1 MYLCMGRPDTC
12 IKPRENKQYGWVY
25 SKSIQDH
32 YGGKGNKDSQIK
44 EVEILSN
51 TLHYNSE
58 RVMSFEKFL
67 NNMQSM
73 FTVFEDNNKLL
84 TKAQNIW
91 LLFQKVQIPS
101 LTQVKNKLQ
110 VLYNLYQ
117 DEAFKFDFVT
127 KSMAAEAYK

>member
-1 MYLCMGRPDTC
+1 
-12 IKPRENKQYGWVY
+12 
-25 SKSIQDH
+25 
-32 YGGKGNKDSQIK
+32 
-44 EVEILSN
+44 
-51 TLHYNSE
+51 
-58 RVMSFEKFL
+58 MSFEKFL